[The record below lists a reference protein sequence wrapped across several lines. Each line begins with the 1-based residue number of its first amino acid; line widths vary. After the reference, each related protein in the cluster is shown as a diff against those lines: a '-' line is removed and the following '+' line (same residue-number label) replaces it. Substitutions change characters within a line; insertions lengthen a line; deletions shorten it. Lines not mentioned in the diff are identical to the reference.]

1 MMKRKNLMI
10 LSIVSI
16 ITFLGA
22 GYLTY
27 SIGIEKKNS
36 NKVYAESKQNPPE
49 KQIEGEHSNS
59 ESRKDNISN
68 SAEESVE
75 TPVEQQTYT
84 LEEKENIKK
93 SKEDSSDEAVKN
105 FLYQLYT
112 QDKLLPLAFS
122 EAAIGKNIS
131 KLSQQEL
138 QELSQKIYTTIT
150 KGKLIIDGKI
160 ENIQRNENYD
170 VYAVKL
176 KLKTDTGSSEEVW
189 ELKIDKTGK
198 IINEIN

>member
-1 MMKRKNLMI
+1 MMKRKDLMT
-10 LSIVSI
+10 LSIVSS
-16 ITFLGA
+16 ITLLGA

-27 SIGIEKKNS
+27 STSVDKNKS
-36 NKVYAESKQNPPE
+36 NVVYAESNQNSPN
-49 KQIEGEHSNS
+49 KQIEGEHLNSENKKDTTSNS
-59 ESRKDNISN
+59 T
-68 SAEESVE
+68 EESVE
-75 TPVEQQTYT
+75 TPVEQQAYT

-93 SKEDSSDEAVKN
+93 SKEDSNDEVVKN
-105 FLYQLYT
+105 FLYQLYK

-150 KGKLIIDGKI
+150 KGKLITDGKI
-160 ENIQRNENYD
+160 ENIQRHENYD

>member
-1 MMKRKNLMI
+1 MKRKNLMI
-10 LSIVSI
+10 LSILSLSI
-16 ITFLGA
+16 LLGA

-27 SIGIEKKNS
+27 SIAIEKKNS
-36 NKVYAESKQNPPE
+36 NKVYAESKQTSSA
-49 KQIEGEHSNS
+49 KQKEEHLNS
-59 ESRKDNISN
+59 ENKKGTTSN

-75 TPVEQQTYT
+75 TPVEQQAYT

-93 SKEDSSDEAVKN
+93 LKEDSNDEAVKN
-105 FLYQLYT
+105 FLYKLYT
-112 QDKLLPLAFS
+112 QDKLLPLVFS
-122 EAAIGKNIS
+122 EATIGKNIS

-150 KGKLIIDGKI
+150 KGKLITDGKI
-160 ENIQRNENYD
+160 ESIQRNENYD
-170 VYAVKL
+170 VYVVKL

>member
-1 MMKRKNLMI
+1 MKRKNLMI

-36 NKVYAESKQNPPE
+36 NKVYAESKQSSSK
-49 KQIEGEHSNS
+49 KQKEEHLNSENKKDTTSNS
-59 ESRKDNISN
+59 T
-68 SAEESVE
+68 EESVE
-75 TPVEQQTYT
+75 TPVEQQAYT

-93 SKEDSSDEAVKN
+93 SKEDSNDEVVKN

-131 KLSQQEL
+131 ELSQQEL

-150 KGKLIIDGKI
+150 KGKLITDGKI

-170 VYAVKL
+170 VYVVKF

>member
-22 GYLTY
+22 GYLTH

-36 NKVYAESKQNPPE
+36 NKVYAESKQNSP
-49 KQIEGEHSNS
+49 KNQIEGEHSNS
-59 ESRKDNISN
+59 ENKKDNSSN
-68 SAEESVE
+68 SNKESVE
-75 TPVEQQTYT
+75 TPVEQQVYT

-93 SKEDSSDEAVKN
+93 SKEDSNDEVVKI

-150 KGKLIIDGKI
+150 KGKLITDGKI
-160 ENIQRNENYD
+160 ENIQRNEKYD
-170 VYAVKL
+170 VYVVKL

-189 ELKIDKTGK
+189 ELKIDKNGK

>member
-27 SIGIEKKNS
+27 SIGVEKKNS
-36 NKVYAESKQNPPE
+36 DKVYAEAKQSSSN
-49 KQIEGEHSNS
+49 KQTEEEHQNS
-59 ESRKDNISN
+59 ENKKDTTNN
-68 SAEESVE
+68 SVEESVE
-75 TPVEQQTYT
+75 ISVEQQTYT

-93 SKEDSSDEAVKN
+93 SKEDSNDEVVKN

-150 KGKLIIDGKI
+150 KGKLIADGKI

-189 ELKIDKTGK
+189 ELKIDKNGK